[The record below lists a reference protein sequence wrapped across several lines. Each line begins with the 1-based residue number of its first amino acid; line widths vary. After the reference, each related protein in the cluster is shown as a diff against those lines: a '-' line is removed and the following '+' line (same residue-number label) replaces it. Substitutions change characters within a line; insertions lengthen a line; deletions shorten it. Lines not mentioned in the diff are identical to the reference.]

1 MLPYIFG
8 SDDLLCSDPNLIVS
22 TTRPTTFC
30 QIQGIHRFRYILITY
45 ITALVHLGLAVQ
57 AGALIVFGFWL
68 IHLFHLLHGL
78 LYPFKAQTLM
88 KSPHLRR
95 TVHII
100 EVIVTLACGLT
111 PNLIIVGTSGY
122 QHFAFP
128 PVCSNELPEVT
139 FYTFIFPISIGATVG
154 LCMLLISFVILRK
167 VAM

>member
-1 MLPYIFG
+1 M
-8 SDDLLCSDPNLIVS
+8 
-22 TTRPTTFC
+22 
-30 QIQGIHRFRYILITY
+30 
-45 ITALVHLGLAVQ
+45 HLGLAVQ
-57 AGALIVFGFWL
+57 AGAVIFFGFWI
-68 IHLFHLLHGL
+68 IHLFHLLHSL

-88 KSPHLRR
+88 KSPQLRR

-100 EVIVTLACGLT
+100 EVIATLACGLI
-111 PNLIIVGTSGY
+111 PNLIIIGTSGY

-139 FYTFIFPISIGATVG
+139 FYAFILPISIGATVG